1 MNGGK
6 NMETVEK
13 TILLK
18 EEMIMELIEL
28 CYKCQTDASSVINS
42 IRTYGNS
49 IILKGYRRARDDI

>member
-1 MNGGK
+1 
-6 NMETVEK
+6 METVEK
-13 TILLK
+13 TIFLK

-42 IRTYGNS
+42 IGTYGNS